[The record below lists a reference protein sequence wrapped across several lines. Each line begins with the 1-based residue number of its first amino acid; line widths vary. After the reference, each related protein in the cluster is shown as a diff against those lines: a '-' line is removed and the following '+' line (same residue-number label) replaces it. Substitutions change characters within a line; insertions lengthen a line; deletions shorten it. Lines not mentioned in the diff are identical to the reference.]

1 LELQQGK
8 KLTNKRKDTVLNT
21 NKKKCCQ
28 DEPFPVQIFLQP
40 WMHVRG
46 QLSVLYQ
53 MVNAP
58 VEVLDMNQSATK
70 RVIPEDLI
78 PTLPISMRQ
87 AVTQLASQQLNCLDL
102 LEAIMDLAGTVASDD
117 VRILMDRLAIQSPE
131 LLFIGLAKIQV
142 FLKKREGKE

>member
-1 LELQQGK
+1 
-8 KLTNKRKDTVLNT
+8 
-21 NKKKCCQ
+21 
-28 DEPFPVQIFLQP
+28 
-40 WMHVRG
+40 MHVRG

-142 FLKKREGKE
+142 FFLNKKKGKRVKKKSAEKKMI